1 LVLQKRGGGRWPNR
15 VDALHI
21 YRHCSGFLYGHGLD
35 ELQEIVERPE
45 EADDVLWLGPYRLPI
60 TEFPMPT

>member
-1 LVLQKRGGGRWPNR
+1 